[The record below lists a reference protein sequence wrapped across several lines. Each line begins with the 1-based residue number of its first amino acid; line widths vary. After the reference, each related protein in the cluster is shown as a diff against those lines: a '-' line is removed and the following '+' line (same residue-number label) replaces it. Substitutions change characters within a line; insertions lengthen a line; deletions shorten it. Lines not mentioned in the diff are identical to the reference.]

1 MDFLV
6 PYLFVAHPLR
16 FTMGKILIV
25 VQKLS
30 NYLVPGQE
38 IYSFSFP
45 GNDTSIISRET
56 VVKEGRCRFIY
67 YHTLDSSTEQYFQFI
82 YSDNTLSSS
91 TKKQYFPFIY
101 WQYLQFIYEKTIPSI
116 HLLTILSIH
125 LLTIIPINFINNP
138 HFRLLRLTINESIE
152 WMKNSINYIKNF
164 TKLSSK

>member
-1 MDFLV
+1 MSL
-6 PYLFVAHPLR
+6 
-16 FTMGKILIV
+16 GKFCCLKTKAKSYIL
-25 VQKLS
+25 
-30 NYLVPGQE
+30 
-38 IYSFSFP
+38 
-45 GNDTSIISRET
+45 TSS
-56 VVKEGRCRFIY
+56 VKENNSSECQGEQFIFFCRNNCTIRLSTGRCWFIY

-138 HFRLLRLTINESIE
+138 HFRLD
-152 WMKNSINYIKNF
+152 
-164 TKLSSK
+164 